1 MLFALAVAFTPSAR
15 AAETGIRT
23 PPLTAGSHID
33 SAARGAGHGLEAT
46 GLVADAVGDPRVD
59 PRGGPGRGRLAQRAG
74 AQPSAAAPRLRG
86 LGNQSPRAC
95 TANAITLEGGMSD
108 TEGNVLI
115 CHENTFRPV
124 CDDYW
129 SPNDAGVACRQL
141 GYPTGSLTQLS
152 FFGEPS
158 SPHYWLDDLRCNGT
172 EASLSA
178 CDHGGWGNHNCG
190 PHEAAGVVCTTVLTG
205 LSATGGKGLVRLAWD
220 RPPWDEGITRHEYR
234 YKSTGD
240 YPSAWTAIPNSAAS
254 ERNDA
259 GYTVRGLAGETQ
271 HTIQVR
277 IVGGGNASD
286 PGEATATTAAN
297 SAPRITTS
305 SPLQVAENTI
315 TVATLAATD
324 DDRDDITWT
333 RAGGADAAQFE
344 VTSAGELSFAAAPN
358 HEDPADVASSD
369 PANAAANNEYLV
381 TVRASDGTEST
392 DLPLVVQVTDASE
405 QPAKPDRPEVSPT
418 AGSTTSLDVRWTAPD
433 PSGGPDIIGYELQYR
448 EAEGGAW
455 ADWTHRGTSTSAAIT
470 ELTARTEYRAR
481 VRALNGETPSDWS
494 DASDAARTNGPA
506 NSAPTFPP
514 DPLTRRVAENSPAGA
529 AVGDPVTA
537 TDTDTG
543 DTLSYTL
550 EGEDA
555 SSFDIGAAT
564 GQITTR
570 AEVSYDHE
578 ASPSYSVTVKADDGN
593 GGAASVA
600 VAIDVTDVDEQ
611 PATPDRPAVS
621 PTAGSTTSLD
631 VSWTAPDLDGGP
643 DIIGYEVQYQ
653 EAEDGAWADWTHG
666 ETGTSTAITG
676 LTPGTEY
683 QARVR
688 ALNGETPSDWSDA
701 SDAARTNSPANSAP
715 TFPPGPL
722 TRRVAENSPTG
733 AAVGDP
739 VTATDTDAGDTL
751 SYTLEGE
758 DASSFDIGAATG
770 QITTRAEVSYDH
782 EASPSYSV
790 AVKADD
796 GNGGAASVAVA
807 IDVTDVDE
815 QPARPD
821 RPAVSPTAGSTT
833 SLDVSWT
840 APDLD
845 GGPDIIGYE
854 LQYREA
860 GDGAWTDWT
869 HDGTGTSTAITGLTA
884 STEYQARV
892 RALNGETPSDWSD
905 ASDAVSTNRPANN
918 APTFPPGPLTRR
930 VAENSPA
937 GAAVGD
943 PVTATD
949 TDTGDTLSYTLEGED
964 ASSFDIGAATG
975 QITTRAEVS
984 YDHEASPSYSVA
996 VKADD
1001 GNGGAASVAV
1011 AIDVT
1016 DVDEQPARPD
1026 RPAVSPTA
1034 GSTTGLDVSWTAPD
1048 LDGGPDIIGYE
1059 VQYRPSTVTTWTD
1072 WPHGGGA
1079 TSTSITGLN
1088 ASTEYQVRVRALNGE
1103 TPSDW
1108 SEPAI
1113 AVTATPVPALG
1124 GLGLVVAALLLGGL
1138 RAGLHRRRRS
1148 ALAGHP
1154 GGSVST
1160 S

>member
-1 MLFALAVAFTPSAR
+1 MRVTP
-15 AAETGIRT
+15 
-23 PPLTAGSHID
+23 
-33 SAARGAGHGLEAT
+33 
-46 GLVADAVGDPRVD
+46 
-59 PRGGPGRGRLAQRAG
+59 
-74 AQPSAAAPRLRG
+74 
-86 LGNQSPRAC
+86 
-95 TANAITLEGGMSD
+95 
-108 TEGNVLI
+108 
-115 CHENTFRPV
+115 
-124 CDDYW
+124 
-129 SPNDAGVACRQL
+129 AGV
-141 GYPTGSLTQLS
+141 
-152 FFGEPS
+152 
-158 SPHYWLDDLRCNGT
+158 
-172 EASLSA
+172 
-178 CDHGGWGNHNCG
+178 
-190 PHEAAGVVCTTVLTG
+190 
-205 LSATGGKGLVRLAWD
+205 
-220 RPPWDEGITRHEYR
+220 
-234 YKSTGD
+234 
-240 YPSAWTAIPNSAAS
+240 
-254 ERNDA
+254 
-259 GYTVRGLAGETQ
+259 
-271 HTIQVR
+271 
-277 IVGGGNASD
+277 
-286 PGEATATTAAN
+286 
-297 SAPRITTS
+297 
-305 SPLQVAENTI
+305 
-315 TVATLAATD
+315 
-324 DDRDDITWT
+324 
-333 RAGGADAAQFE
+333 
-344 VTSAGELSFAAAPN
+344 LSFAAAPN
-358 HEDPADVASSD
+358 YEDPADVASSA

-392 DLPLVVQVTDASE
+392 ESTLVVQVTDASE
-405 QPAKPDRPEVSPT
+405 QPAKPDRP
-418 AGSTTSLDVRWTAPD
+418 
-433 PSGGPDIIGYELQYR
+433 
-448 EAEGGAW
+448 
-455 ADWTHRGTSTSAAIT
+455 
-470 ELTARTEYRAR
+470 
-481 VRALNGETPSDWS
+481 
-494 DASDAARTNGPA
+494 
-506 NSAPTFPP
+506 
-514 DPLTRRVAENSPAGA
+514 
-529 AVGDPVTA
+529 AV
-537 TDTDTG
+537 
-543 DTLSYTL
+543 
-550 EGEDA
+550 
-555 SSFDIGAAT
+555 
-564 GQITTR
+564 
-570 AEVSYDHE
+570 
-578 ASPSYSVTVKADDGN
+578 
-593 GGAASVA
+593 
-600 VAIDVTDVDEQ
+600 
-611 PATPDRPAVS
+611 RPA
-621 PTAGSTTSLD
+621 AGSTTSLD

-666 ETGTSTAITG
+666 GTGTSTAITG

-701 SDAARTNSPANSAP
+701 SDAARTNTPPSPPTNSAP
-715 TFPPGPL
+715 RFSGAAR
-722 TRRVAENSPTG
+722 TRSVPENSPAG
-733 AAVGDP
+733 ADVGDP
-739 VTATDTDAGDTL
+739 VTATDADGDTL
-751 SYTLEGE
+751 SYSLEGE
-758 DASSFDIGAATG
+758 DASSFVIVPSSG
-770 QITTRAEVSYDH
+770 QIRTTAEVDYDH
-782 EASPSYSV
+782 EAARNAYSV
-790 AVKADD
+790 TVRASD
-796 GNGGAASVAVA
+796 GAASDTVAVTV
-807 IDVTDVDE
+807 DVTDVDE
-815 QPARPD
+815 QPAKPD

-964 ASSFDIGAATG
+964 ASSFDIGAETG

-984 YDHEASPSYSVA
+984 YDHEASPSYSVT

-1034 GSTTGLDVSWTAPD
+1034 GSTTSLDVSWTAPD
-1048 LDGGPDIIGYE
+1048 LDGGPDIVGYE

-1072 WPHGGGA
+1072 WPHGGAA
-1079 TSTSITGLN
+1079 TSTSITGLT

-1138 RAGLHRRRRS
+1138 RAGLHRRHRS